1 MPSTKPIGVFDS
13 GVGGLSVLLELK
25 KLLPNEDFV
34 FLADQKNVPYGEKS
48 KEELIGFM
56 HGVTTYF
63 AQHHDIKLL
72 VIACNTASCYTYDE
86 LRKKYPFQIVRTI
99 PAVKP
104 ASESTKRGTIAVMST
119 PATSKSPVVKE
130 LIKDYCKEVNVLNI
144 GCKNLEN
151 AVENGNLKGAQV
163 NKLLKKYLK
172 EVNKSDADCLV
183 LGCTHYPFLRNAIKK
198 MVSPKVK
205 ILDSG
210 LAIAKRTKSLLKTL
224 RIKNT
229 QKRREA
235 VYLTTGNSQKFEKV
249 AGQLLNKKIKAKK
262 VKI

>member
-1 MPSTKPIGVFDS
+1 M
-13 GVGGLSVLLELK
+13 
-25 KLLPNEDFV
+25 
-34 FLADQKNVPYGEKS
+34 
-48 KEELIGFM
+48 
-56 HGVTTYF
+56 
-63 AQHHDIKLL
+63 
-72 VIACNTASCYTYDE
+72 
-86 LRKKYPFQIVRTI
+86 
-99 PAVKP
+99 
-104 ASESTKRGTIAVMST
+104 
-119 PATSKSPVVKE
+119 
-130 LIKDYCKEVNVLNI
+130 NVLNI

-198 MVSPKVK
+198 MVSSKVK

-229 QKRREA
+229 QKRGDTI
-235 VYLTTGNSQKFEKV
+235 YLTTGNSQKFKKV
-249 AGQLLNKKIKAKK
+249 AGKLLHKKIEANK